1 MKTIKRTKMIA
12 LLAASSVI
20 VAASLA
26 GCSKEGAKSG
36 NNDTSATTQES
47 AVTESDTDSTT
58 QIIVNDGSIIESDG
72 TNATMTDSPGNASQ
86 GVQEALLTTE
96 DVSNVDT
103 KNGKYD
109 VDLTMLSSTMV
120 YSEVYNMMVRPDD
133 YVGKYI
139 NMAGK
144 FDVYED
150 STTGTRYYAC
160 IIKDALG
167 CCAQGIE
174 FAPENEESLTF
185 PDNYPDIGSE
195 IAVEG
200 TFEVYEENGFMYCRL
215 KDAKMTF

>member
-1 MKTIKRTKMIA
+1 MNNEGKKMIA
-12 LLAASSVI
+12 LLAASSI
-20 VAASLA
+20 IMTAFLTGCGDKKAESTENEATSTTEASA
-26 GCSKEGAKSG
+26 ITET
-36 NNDTSATTQES
+36 D
-47 AVTESDTDSTT
+47 TESTT
-58 QIIVNDGSIIESDG
+58 EIIVGDGSIIETDG
-72 TNATMTDSPGNASQ
+72 SSATMTDSPANASQ

-96 DVSNVDT
+96 DVESVDVSN
-103 KNGKYD
+103 GIYD
-109 VDLTMLSSTMV
+109 VDLTKLSSTMV

-133 YVGKYI
+133 YTGKYI

-150 STTGTRYYAC
+150 SESGQRYYAC

-167 CCAQGIE
+167 CCAQGME
-174 FAPENEESLTF
+174 FLPSDEESLVY
-185 PDNYPDIGSE
+185 PDNYPEVGSE